1 MSIGNDAKMDSETL
15 VVLVHGFCRNGQ
27 NMQYWRESLSEV
39 FSNVICAD
47 MPATHGSFQDCLH
60 SLENTVAEAHPEKYK
75 RLFFAGHSMGG
86 LLAREYLAKYRPR
99 NAAKL
104 VCVGTPHYGSKLA
117 DLALVL
123 GFPWSGIVFPPLW
136 ALRGRARRKLTTPE
150 IPGLKIGVIASKN
163 NAHWPGKLF
172 LSKDADGL
180 VESFSALAPDACAQV
195 LVNAPHDPMQYDAE
209 VAALIKRFFVNGKFD
224 IAEE

>member
-1 MSIGNDAKMDSETL
+1 MKSDTL
-15 VVLVHGFCRNGQ
+15 VVLVHGFCRGGK
-27 NMQYWRESLSEV
+27 NMLYWKKELSSEFPNIVTADLPTTHSSFKRCLEV
-39 FSNVICAD
+39 LAD
-47 MPATHGSFQDCLH
+47 T
-60 SLENTVAEAHPEKYK
+60 LEKAEIEKYSE
-75 RLFFAGHSMGG
+75 LYIAGHSMGG
-86 LLAREYLAKYRPR
+86 LLAREYLAKYQPR

-209 VAALIKRFFVNGKFD
+209 VAALIKRFFISGNFD
-224 IAEE
+224 ITED